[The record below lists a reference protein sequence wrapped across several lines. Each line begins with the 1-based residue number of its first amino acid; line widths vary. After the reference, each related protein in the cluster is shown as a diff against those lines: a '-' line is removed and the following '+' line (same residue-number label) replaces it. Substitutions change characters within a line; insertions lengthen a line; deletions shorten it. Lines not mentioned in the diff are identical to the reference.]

1 MRLGPGQSL
10 LILLLAAVNQ
20 VSVLMVLDAW
30 LNGRVGDV
38 LWGLAVWV
46 VAFLALVRAA
56 RTGPRQGLDGPE
68 QR

>member
-30 LNGRVGDV
+30 LEGRGGDV

-56 RTGPRQGLDGPE
+56 RTGPRQERDGPE

>member
-1 MRLGPGQSL
+1 MRHTPGQSL

-20 VSVLMVLDAW
+20 VSVLLVLDAW
-30 LNGRVGDV
+30 LEGRGVDV
-38 LWGLAVWV
+38 VWGLAVWM

-56 RTGPRQGLDGPE
+56 RATPRQRRDGPG